1 MENTY
6 DYKARCKQLEG
17 FLKAIH
23 TLFYESD
30 LEKINQLTLTEVQR
44 SELRNEIHQ
53 TVKKWTSKEEIM

>member
-1 MENTY
+1 MAEY
-6 DYKARCKQLEG
+6 DYKARCKQLESY
-17 FLKAIH
+17 LKAVH

-53 TVKKWTSKEEIM
+53 TVKKWINKEEIM